1 MRPVPSLGRAELIK
15 ARRKG
20 GGLIFWAFVFSIFVN
35 LLMLTGPLYMLQV
48 YDRVLASRSV
58 ETLVALSILVAGL
71 FALMAV
77 LDFARG
83 RIMARVGA
91 RFQTALDGRVFEA
104 TLRRSVKPQDQ
115 ALSTAVLRDLD
126 AVQTFFASPVLLAL
140 MDIPWTPI
148 FIAAIFLFHP
158 MLGWLAVAGGA
169 FLIVLALLN
178 QVLTMQ
184 KVRKAQL
191 AQQGAHSFA
200 DQARGGG
207 EIVLSQG
214 MQGVMRDRW
223 VARRNDGLDQSIGA
237 SDWTGSFASFTKAF
251 RMFLQSAMLGLGAYY
266 VLQNEMTPGSMIA
279 GTILLGRALA
289 PIEQSMGQWPVL
301 QRARSGW
308 RNLATYLAGV
318 TPAAERTELPVPAA
332 RLSLAGVTVIP
343 PGGKV
348 PTLRSISFR
357 VEPGQAVGVIGLS
370 GSGKSTLART
380 ILGYWPPLSGEVRLG
395 GATLDQYNPESLGRH
410 VGYLPQGVTLF
421 SGTVTENIARM
432 ALAPDPKAV
441 IEAAKRANAHDMIT
455 QLPDGYDTYIDAN
468 QNMLSGGQRQ
478 RIGLA
483 RALYG
488 NPVFLVLDEPNSALD
503 SEGTEALNLAVREF
517 KEAGNAVL
525 LMTHRPVAIAE
536 CDTLVV
542 LEKGTVVS
550 AGPRDQVM
558 KKMLANVDKVR
569 RVITP
574 AKTPAKT
581 TGKEG

>member
-1 MRPVPSLGRAELIK
+1 MRRAPSLGRAELIE

-35 LLMLTGPLYMLQV
+35 ILMLTGPLYMLQV

-58 ETLVALSILVAGL
+58 ETLVALSILVGGL
-71 FALMAV
+71 FALMAA

-115 ALSTAVLRDLD
+115 MLSTAVLRDLD
-126 AVQTFFASPVLLAL
+126 AVQTFFTSPILLAL
-140 MDIPWTPI
+140 MDIPWTPL

-158 MLGWLAVAGGA
+158 MLGWLAVAGGS

-184 KVRKAQL
+184 KVRKAQMT
-191 AQQGAHSFA
+191 QQGAHSFA
-200 DQARGGG
+200 DQTRSGG

-214 MQGVMRDRW
+214 MRAVMRDRW
-223 VARRNDGLDQSIGA
+223 IAQRNEGLKQSIGA
-237 SDWTGSFASFTKAF
+237 SDWTGSFTSFTRAF
-251 RMFLQSAMLGLGAYY
+251 RMFLQSAMLGLGAYF

-308 RNLATYLAGV
+308 RNLSTYLATIG
-318 TPAAERTELPVPAA
+318 PAAQRTRLPVPKA

-343 PGGKV
+343 PEAKV
-348 PTLRSISFR
+348 PTLRNVSFR
-357 VEPGQAVGVIGLS
+357 IEPGQAVGVIGLS

-395 GATLDQYNPESLGRH
+395 GATLDQYDPESLGRH
-410 VGYLPQGVTLF
+410 IGYLPQSVILF
-421 SGTVTENIARM
+421 NGTISENIARM
-432 ALAPDPKAV
+432 AQSPDSAAV
-441 IEAAKRANAHDMIT
+441 VEAARRANAHDMIT
-455 QLPDGYDTYIDAN
+455 QLPDGYDTYINAN

-478 RIGLA
+478 RIALA
-483 RALYG
+483 RAFYG

-503 SEGTEALNLAVREF
+503 SEGTEALNLAVRDF
-517 KEAGNAVL
+517 KKAGNSVL

-536 CDTLVV
+536 CDTLMV

-550 AGPRDQVM
+550 MGPRDEVM

-569 RVITP
+569 RVISH
-574 AKTPAKT
+574 
-581 TGKEG
+581 GKAG

>member
-1 MRPVPSLGRAELIK
+1 MTPATSLGRAELIE
-15 ARRKG
+15 ARKKG

-71 FALMAV
+71 FALMAA

-126 AVQTFFASPVLLAL
+126 AVQTFFTSPVLLAL

-158 MLGWLAVAGGA
+158 MLGWLAVAGGG
-169 FLIVLALLN
+169 FLVVLALLN

-184 KVRKAQL
+184 KVRKAQIT
-191 AQQGAHSFA
+191 QQGAHSFA
-200 DQARGGG
+200 DQARAGG

-214 MQGVMRDRW
+214 MRAVMRERW
-223 VARRNDGLDQSIGA
+223 IARRNEGLKQSIGA
-237 SDWTGSFASFTKAF
+237 SDWTGSFASFTKSF
-251 RMFLQSAMLGLGAYY
+251 RMFLQSAMLGLGAFY

-308 RNLATYLAGV
+308 RNLSTYLA
-318 TPAAERTELPVPAA
+318 TIAPAARRTELPVPAA
-332 RLSLAGVTVIP
+332 RLSLTGVTVIP

-348 PTLRSISFR
+348 PTLRTINFR

-380 ILGYWPPLSGEVRLG
+380 ILGYWQPLSGEVRLG
-395 GATLDQYNPESLGRH
+395 GATLDQYNPENLGKH
-410 VGYLPQGVTLF
+410 IGYLPQTVTLF
-421 SGTVTENIARM
+421 SGTVSENIARM
-432 ALAPDPKAV
+432 AQSPDANAV
-441 IEAAKRANAHDMIT
+441 IEAAKRANAHEMIT
-455 QLPDGYDTYIDAN
+455 QLPDGYDTYINAN
-468 QNMLSGGQRQ
+468 ESMLSGGQRQ
-478 RIGLA
+478 RIALA
-483 RALYG
+483 RAFYG
-488 NPVFLVLDEPNSALD
+488 NPVLLVLDEPNSALD
-503 SEGTEALNLAVREF
+503 SDGTEALNRAVREF
-517 KEAGNAVL
+517 KKAGNSVL
-525 LMTHRPVAIAE
+525 VMTHRPVAITE
-536 CDTLVV
+536 CDTLLV

-550 AGPRDQVM
+550 MGPRDEVM
-558 KKMLANVDKVR
+558 NKMLANVDKVR
-569 RVITP
+569 RVVSTEK
-574 AKTPAKT
+574 A
-581 TGKEG
+581 G